1 MRMLRTGAGARVAL
15 AGMAAAVSV
24 LAAGC
29 GGGSTAAASGTGH
42 AAAGSTPTPTPH
54 VPKYVASK
62 NARTAVAATGCKQDG
77 AHGWLARGTVTN
89 SAASARGYSIV
100 VDFVTAK
107 GDTVLDTRIVK
118 VPPVAPKASARWS
131 VLGAPGSAR
140 VSCVIRQALVRS

>member
-1 MRMLRTGAGARVAL
+1 MLRTGAGARVAL
-15 AGMAAAVSV
+15 GGMAAVVSV

-29 GGGSTAAASGTGH
+29 GGGSPAAAGRTGH
-42 AAAGSTPTPTPH
+42 AAAGSTPVPVTR

-89 SAASARGYSIV
+89 SASSARGYSIV

-118 VPPVAPKASARWS
+118 VPPVPPKSSAQWS

-140 VSCVIRQALVRS
+140 VSCVIRQALIQS